1 MNSDLDVMRYF
12 PRPLTREESFAM
24 VERIR
29 ARWND
34 GLGLW
39 AVERNDTQE
48 FIGFVGFS

>member
-34 GLGLW
+34 GWGLW